1 MRVPRDRSAAAQA
14 RHFVRDTLGEWGID
28 GDVLDDCQLLVSEL
42 VTNSILHARS
52 DAVVS
57 LERSAESLRV
67 SVCDASSVAPE
78 RRECGPGDI
87 AGRGLLLV
95 ERLAQRWGWSPTGA
109 ANVCGSRSTRE
120 LLDHEQVDEAG
131 DLEHS
136 HHSRRGL
143 PEYEFLPGGIGA
155 LLGLDEQADAGRVDE
170 VDPRQVD
177 DDRRGSAIAEVEERV
192 AQRCRSS
199 DVELAGN
206 QHDRPGHVAGAV
218 ALDGHGEIGTL
229 VFGHARSVA

>member
-1 MRVPRDRSAAAQA
+1 VASMRVPRDRSAAAQA

-95 ERLAQRWGWSPTGA
+95 ERLAQRWGVVA
-109 ANVCGSRSTRE
+109 
-120 LLDHEQVDEAG
+120 D
-131 DLEHS
+131 
-136 HHSRRGL
+136 
-143 PEYEFLPGGIGA
+143 GGGKC
-155 LLGLDEQADAGRVDE
+155 VWFE
-170 VDPRQVD
+170 VDPRATRPRTS
-177 DDRRGSAIAEVEERV
+177 RRGR
-192 AQRCRSS
+192 
-199 DVELAGN
+199 
-206 QHDRPGHVAGAV
+206 
-218 ALDGHGEIGTL
+218 
-229 VFGHARSVA
+229 